1 MNNKIQIKR
10 SDGNSL
16 PTGLMAGELA
26 WSDNNAS
33 AGGGGAAGY
42 LWIGDAGTNIAQHK
56 IGGPGWGLELLDGTT
71 LTTSAGGVSPQ
82 LDATVAQFDDS
93 NKIATTAYVDL
104 AVANAEPA
112 MDDISDAT
120 IDANTLA
127 DADLIIWNASA
138 SNPNGGTGMWENK
151 PMSGHVSLSANG
163 GTIVTNVQDGAVT
176 LGTQT
181 VGPYVSTMIAGD
193 NIDISGEG
201 GEAASVTVKLSD
213 HVTIAGNLT
222 VSGATTTVESSTV
235 SVTDPVFVVGDDTLG
250 DSTDRGISFK
260 WNDDDVNANAG
271 AGNTKEGF
279 FGYDK
284 TDGKFKYIMDA
295 SNNNEQFTG
304 VTLGDAAFNEIN
316 GKLMDSNQDNIAQVG
331 TITNGAWQSVT
342 KIGEAYGG
350 TNIDTSNGNG
360 NSDGVATVTAGG
372 WSVEAN
378 LDVGYGGTGLSTLES
393 NALMVGNGAGAVT
406 MISTTGHNGKLL
418 RVESGVPTWSDTLDA
433 GTW

>member
-56 IGGPGWGLELLDGTT
+56 IGGPGWGLELLDSTT
-71 LTTSAGGVSPQ
+71 LTTGLSSPS
-82 LDATVAQFDDS
+82 LDANPAQFDRS
-93 NKIATTAYVDL
+93 LKIATTEYVDV
-104 AVANAEPA
+104 AVENAEPA
-112 MDDISDAT
+112 MDDISDAVMT
-120 IDANTLA
+120 GLA
-127 DADLIIWNASA
+127 DADMMIWDATA
-138 SNPNGGTGMWENK
+138 TNPNGGTGMWKNR
-151 PMSGHVSLSANG
+151 PISGHVSLASDG
-163 GTIVTNVQDGAVT
+163 STIVTNVQDGAVT

-181 VGPYVSTMIAGD
+181 VGPYVRTMVAGD
-193 NIDISGEG
+193 NIVIAGEG
-201 GEAASVTVKLSD
+201 GEDASVTVSLAE
-213 HVTIAGNLT
+213 HVVIAGNLT

-235 SVTDPVFVVGDDTLG
+235 SVTDPVFVIGGDAIS
-250 DSTDRGISFK
+250 DSTDRGIEFK
-260 WNDDDVNANAG
+260 WNDDDASANSG
-271 AGNTKEGF
+271 DGNTKTGF

-295 SNNNEQFTG
+295 SNSSETFSG
-304 VTLGDAAFNEIN
+304 VLGDAAFLNIE
-316 GKLMDSNQDNIAQVG
+316 GKLVDSNQDNIAQVG

-406 MISTTGHNGKLL
+406 MISTVGNNGKLL
-418 RVESGVPTWSDTLDA
+418 RVEAGVPTWSDTLDA